1 MGRYVK
7 RLVQILVISFLV
19 IYALIWL
26 LSPTIIRYAI
36 NTYGLPKPLYL
47 TDNSSVRYNPFT
59 AHLTISDLEVKA
71 NENSTKLK
79 LQTLNAEVHLYQ
91 LLFDKIYIAEFALNG
106 IFIPVTMN
114 ESSLNIA
121 GFELMG
127 EENASV
133 EPEPK
138 EATSTD
144 NFPYQ
149 VIVPSFDLSDAH
161 IELQYFS
168 HKHNIALDSFSLKN
182 ILLSQS
188 EQDIKLNLVSH
199 LNGSPIKLD
208 VDGSLLQ
215 QQGVISVE
223 LDAKNIEL
231 NTLKA
236 FLPPEILALEGKVS
250 HSSTFNISL
259 KEAETLVNVEQLLFT
274 VDDLNLA
281 QENLAVAVK
290 KQTIELQ
297 SLPGA
302 LSDTTNV
309 KAVNKVEPAT
319 PLVVAISK
327 EQTSVN
333 LQDVLVTINE
343 LNVKQNNIAISIESQ
358 KAQTQNLAV
367 LIPANKA
374 ISIDAL
380 INVIID
386 GVKANTVETEALL
399 ADIANISI
407 NNIALNYQEN
417 TAKVKVENV
426 DVAKSEFSKKLQ
438 QNMPSLASFNAL
450 SINTIEYSPELIGI
464 NDITLSGVAANV
476 LLDNDKKLATLVE
489 LSSQN
494 KNEQTVNNLPD
505 NKVVEEGTELANKE
519 ISEVKPAISEVKQV
533 FRLGKFTLLDN
544 ANVDFKDTSVTPNY
558 ERNVNITHLLLSDID
573 TGKPDQEV
581 MLDIKGKSD
590 TYANFDIKGRGMPFA
605 EQQKFNLNAK
615 IKELSLPG
623 VSTYI
628 KQALKYEIESGQL
641 DLTIDASLTG
651 NNIKGDVDVLLR
663 GVEFTAADDNER
675 GAITDGFSVPF
686 NVALGMLKDSDGNVE
701 LTLPLKGDT
710 SSPSFGLSGLL
721 TLLVKQATMSAAK
734 DYLITTFV
742 PYASVMK
749 VAMAAGEFALKL
761 RINDMIY
768 PATAIEL
775 NAEQLEFSRQMSV
788 MLADRDKINVKL
800 CAVAT
805 ASDLSLTDA
814 SQAHLPENIALLSK
828 ISQQRVNLFKAHLVE
843 QLKVPSARLLFC
855 KSQIDT
861 SKGAKPRIK
870 FVI

>member
-7 RLVQILVISFLV
+7 RLVQILVISFIV

-47 TDNSSVRYNPFT
+47 TDTSSIRYNPFT
-59 AHLTISDLEVKA
+59 AHLTISDLAVKA
-71 NENSTKLK
+71 DENNTTLK
-79 LQTLNAEVHLYQ
+79 LQSLNAEIHLYQ
-91 LLFDKIYIAEFALNG
+91 LLSDKIYIAEFSLNG
-106 IFIPVTMN
+106 LFIPVIMN

-127 EENASV
+127 EEAASV

-138 EATSTD
+138 DVSGND
-144 NFPYQ
+144 DFPYQ
-149 VIVPSFDLSDAH
+149 VIVPNFNLSDAH
-161 IELQYFS
+161 IELLYFS
-168 HKHNIALDSFSLKN
+168 HKYDIALDSFSLQN
-182 ILLSQS
+182 ILLSKN
-188 EQDIKLNLVSH
+188 EQDIKLNLLSH

-236 FLPPEILALEGKVS
+236 FLPPEILTLEGKVS
-250 HSSTFNISL
+250 HSSKFNISL

-274 VDDLNLA
+274 VDGLNLA

-290 KQTIELQ
+290 KQTIALQ
-297 SLPGA
+297 GLP
-302 LSDTTNV
+302 
-309 KAVNKVEPAT
+309 KASNLKTDNKVEHSS
-319 PLVVAISK
+319 PLVVTINK

-333 LQDVLVTINE
+333 LQDVLVTIDE
-343 LNVKQNNIAISIESQ
+343 LNVQQNNITISIESQ
-358 KAQTQNLAV
+358 KAQTQNLTV
-367 LIPANKA
+367 LIPANKVL
-374 ISIDAL
+374 SVDAL
-380 INVIID
+380 INVVID
-386 GVKANTVETEALL
+386 GVKANTAETEALL

-417 TAKVKVENV
+417 TVKVTVESV

-438 QNMPSLASFNAL
+438 QNMPSLASFNDL
-450 SINTIEYSPELIGI
+450 SINTIEYSPELIAI
-464 NDITLSGVAANV
+464 NDITLSGLAANV
-476 LLDNDKKLATLVE
+476 LLDKDKQLATLVA
-489 LSSQN
+489 LSSPSN
-494 KNEQTVNNLPD
+494 NEKTDTTSLD
-505 NKVVEEGTELANKE
+505 STVVENNVEVANKE
-519 ISEVKPAISEVKQV
+519 MTEVQPTSTEGKQA
-533 FRLGKFTLLDN
+533 FRLGKFTLLDD
-544 ANVDFKDTSVTPNY
+544 AKIDFKDTSVTPNY
-558 ERNVNITHLLLSDID
+558 ERNVNITHLLLSDVD
-573 TGKPDQEV
+573 TGKPEQEL

-590 TYANFDIKGRGMPFA
+590 TYASFDIKGRGMPFA

-615 IKELSLPG
+615 VKELSLPG

-641 DLTIDASLTG
+641 DLTIDAGLTG
-651 NNIKGDVDVLLR
+651 NNINGDIDVLLR

-701 LTLPLKGDT
+701 LSLPLKGDT

-761 RINDMIY
+761 RINDLIY

-843 QLKVPSARLLFC
+843 QLNVPSARLLFC
-855 KSQIDT
+855 KPQIDT
-861 SKGAKPRIK
+861 SKEAKPRIK